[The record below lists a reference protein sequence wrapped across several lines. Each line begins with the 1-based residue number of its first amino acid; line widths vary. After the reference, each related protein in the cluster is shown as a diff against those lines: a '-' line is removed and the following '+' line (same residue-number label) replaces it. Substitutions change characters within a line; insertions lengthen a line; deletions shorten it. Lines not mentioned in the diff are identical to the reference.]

1 LKVCLSCG
9 TRFEANGWR
18 CPSCGHEPEQR
29 GTHFYFAP
37 ELAEASTGYDS
48 ACFGQIAQLE
58 AGNFWFRARNRLI
71 VWALQRYFRGAR
83 NLLEIGCGTG
93 YVLSGIASAAP
104 GLRLSGSEVDRVG
117 LEYAASRVPRA
128 HLMQMDARRLPFA
141 AEFDVIGA
149 FDVLEHID
157 DDAAVLREMFSALVP
172 GGGILVTVPQHP
184 ALWSEYDVRAH
195 HVRRYRKDE
204 LRDKV
209 TAAGFHVARTSS
221 FVSLLLPLL
230 FGSRLR
236 QKAGTA
242 DYDPLA
248 ELRLPR
254 WLNAAL
260 ETVLDVER
268 WLIRGGV
275 SLPAGG
281 SLLLVACKPQ

>member
-1 LKVCLSCG
+1 MKVCLSCG
-9 TRFEANGWR
+9 TRFEADHWR
-18 CPSCGHEPEQR
+18 CPACGHEPERR
-29 GTHFYFAP
+29 GTHLFFAP
-37 ELAEASTGYDS
+37 ELAAQSPGYDP

-71 VWALQRYFRGAR
+71 VWALHRYFRGAQ

-93 YVLSGIASAAP
+93 YVLSGIAAAAP
-104 GLRLSGSEVDRVG
+104 GLRLSGSEVNQSG
-117 LEYAASRVPRA
+117 LEYAASRVPHA
-128 HLMQMDARRLPFA
+128 QLMQMDARRLPFVS
-141 AEFDVIGA
+141 EFDVIGA

-157 DDAAVLREMFSALVP
+157 DDGAVLRQMFSALVP

-195 HVRRYRKDE
+195 HVRRYRKQE
-204 LRDKV
+204 LSDKV
-209 TAAGFHVARTSS
+209 TAAGFKVARTSS

-236 QKAGTA
+236 QKADTA

-254 WLNAAL
+254 WLNAVL
-260 ETVLDVER
+260 ETVLDAER
-268 WLIRGGV
+268 WLIRAGV